1 MIRKY
6 MKTVLLI
13 FPLLL
18 LVCCG
23 KENAETIPG
32 LAIHLDYD
40 GRCADKMFLS
50 IIDALEN
57 QDAAAI
63 KELFSANASEEIEH
77 IDAKADELLAFY
89 QGKITGCTKAITSS
103 SKNICDGKTVYEITG
118 DYEFHTTEEA
128 YRITFS
134 FVTQNDNNPAAAG
147 LYEINILTQELAAV
161 YNGWGGSGSDIRV
174 YKETP
179 DSN

>member
-134 FVTQNDNNPAAAG
+134 FVTQNDSNPAAAG